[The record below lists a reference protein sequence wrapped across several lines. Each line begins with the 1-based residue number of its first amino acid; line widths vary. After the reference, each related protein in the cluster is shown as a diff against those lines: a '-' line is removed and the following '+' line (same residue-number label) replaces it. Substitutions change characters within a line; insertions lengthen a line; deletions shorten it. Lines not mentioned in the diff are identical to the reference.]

1 MSNRKTMTRL
11 AQWFVLFTAVCFA
24 AAAARGEDFRV
35 ENRVYAGSSKMPQT
49 HGTTIFSG
57 GLVYDFLDDPAEVVV
72 LDAAA
77 GKFTLL
83 DVHRKVRTVLPTADI
98 DTFVGRIKQ
107 RAAEHKSPLLHFLAN
122 PSFDEAFDPK
132 SNALTLKS
140 EWVTYRAELRPTEPI
155 MAKQY
160 REFSDWEA
168 RLNTVLSGSAPPP
181 FARLVLN
188 EAIARHDAVA
198 KSVRRTQSSG
208 SGSPALQVTIRSEHE
223 LSPRLSATDRE
234 RVARVGEWLR
244 TFPPVAFDQY
254 RKGLR

>member
-11 AQWFVLFTAVCFA
+11 AQWFVLFTVVSFA
-24 AAAARGEDFRV
+24 AAAAHADDFRV
-35 ENRVYAGSSKMPQT
+35 ENRVYAGGSKMPQT

-57 GLVYDFLDDPAEVVV
+57 GLVYDFLDEPAEVVV
-72 LDAAA
+72 LDVAA
-77 GKFTLL
+77 GKFSLL
-83 DVHRKVRTVLPTADI
+83 DVHRKVRTVLPTADVE
-98 DTFVGRIKQ
+98 TFVGRIKR
-107 RAAEHKSPLLHFLAN
+107 RAAEHKDPLLHFLAN

-132 SNALTLKS
+132 SDALTLKS

-155 MAKQY
+155 IAKQY
-160 REFSDWEA
+160 RGFSDWEV
-168 RLNTVLSGSAPPP
+168 RLNTVLSASAPPP

-198 KSVRRTQSSG
+198 KSVRRTQSSK
-208 SGSPALQVTIRSEHE
+208 SGSPPTTIRSEHE

-234 RVARVGEWLR
+234 RVARAGEWLR
-244 TFPPVAFDQY
+244 TFPAVAFDQY